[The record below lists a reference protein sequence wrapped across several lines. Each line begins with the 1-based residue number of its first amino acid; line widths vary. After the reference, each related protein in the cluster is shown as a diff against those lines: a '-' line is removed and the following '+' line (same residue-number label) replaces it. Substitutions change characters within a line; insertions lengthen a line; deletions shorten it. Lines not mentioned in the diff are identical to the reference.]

1 MTARNEQVEKTMF
14 RLDRTITIH
23 IAQPWLKRRG
33 LPILMYHSISE
44 MAESKRHPY
53 YELRTPA
60 QNFEQQICWLARNG
74 YRSLRMS
81 DIRPEMLCGSSVKHV
96 AITFDDGFCDFYT
109 CAFPV
114 LQQYGL
120 TATVFL
126 PTAYISNQRR
136 QFLGM
141 DCMTWREVEE
151 LDKAGIE
158 FGSHSVS
165 HPQLYNLPQSRL
177 EDEVSESKQQIEEH
191 LQKPA
196 HSFAHPYA
204 FPTDSTYSERLRSL
218 LVKHGYTSGV
228 CTTLGLANVSSDRFF
243 LRRIPVNGFDDLAL
257 LQAKLE
263 GAYDWLGTVQSIKK
277 SIVRMVKYG

>member
-1 MTARNEQVEKTMF
+1 MF
-14 RLDRTITIH
+14 RLDRTITVH

-53 YELRTPA
+53 YELRTPVK
-60 QNFEQQICWLARNG
+60 NFEQQMSWLARNG
-74 YRSLRMS
+74 YRSLCMS
-81 DIRPEMLCGSSVKHV
+81 DIAPEMLCGSAAKHV
-96 AITFDDGFCDFYT
+96 VITFDDGFRDFYT
-109 CAFPV
+109 SAFPV
-114 LQQYGL
+114 LRQYGL

-126 PTAYISNQRR
+126 PTAYIGTQRM

-141 DCMTWREVEE
+141 DCMIWREVEE

-165 HPQLYNLPQSRL
+165 HPQLYKLPQSSL
-177 EDEVSESKQQIEEH
+177 EDEIAGSKQHIEEH
-191 LQKPA
+191 LQKPVQ
-196 HSFAHPYA
+196 SFAHPYA
-204 FPTDSTYSERLRSL
+204 FPADSTYSERLRIL

-228 CTTLGLANVSSDRFF
+228 CTTLGLANASSDRFF

-263 GAYDWLGTVQSIKK
+263 GAYDWLGTVQSMKK
-277 SIVRMVKYG
+277 SIVRMVKHG